1 GGAGAGRPARG
12 GVDRPPGGPGS
23 GAGFPGGRPRC
34 GACWGGEPGLAGNP
48 AGGGR
53 PLRPV
58 SLIILF
64 RQRRQ
69 ESVARLANPLATRS
83 LGVAGI
89 PTETTGLEV
98 LRYGR
103 GACTVLRL
111 AGELDLSTA
120 HQVRN
125 AFPAELAGRRGR
137 RHLVLDLRRL
147 RFVDSSG
154 LGVLFELYRWVTA
167 QGAGWRWS
175 ARRPQWPGRC
185 AWPGTG
191 S

>member
-1 GGAGAGRPARG
+1 M
-12 GVDRPPGGPGS
+12 
-23 GAGFPGGRPRC
+23 
-34 GACWGGEPGLAGNP
+34 
-48 AGGGR
+48 
-53 PLRPV
+53 
-58 SLIILF
+58 
-64 RQRRQ
+64 
-69 ESVARLANPLATRS
+69 
-83 LGVAGI
+83 AGI

-167 QGAGWRWS
+167 QGGRVAVVRPMPPVARALRLAGYGKLTTAAESVDEAVRS
-175 ARRPQWPGRC
+175 LEGD
-185 AWPGTG
+185 G
-191 S
+191 